1 MNNIQNTDHHPRHY
15 FSRPCC
21 PGIAS
26 YQLVPQKITHLVN
39 SQYVRRFFNSILT
52 LPPKNFGNDIAV
64 GPAIRVS
71 TFNRANAREIKRKLN
86 FKILICLISR
96 PRGRSLPP
104 MGQLLFAKIFQ
115 QNRPI
120 RHPISVAP

>member
-1 MNNIQNTDHHPRHY
+1 MNKIQNTDHHPRHS

-52 LPPKNFGNDIAV
+52 LPPKFFLLFTPSHKVFQPIVKRYFYTAT
-64 GPAIRVS
+64 PVS
-71 TFNRANAREIKRKLN
+71 T
-86 FKILICLISR
+86 
-96 PRGRSLPP
+96 
-104 MGQLLFAKIFQ
+104 Q
-115 QNRPI
+115 
-120 RHPISVAP
+120 